1 MARLNSFLNN
11 GKLTRRLLV
20 RLTYLVVLF
29 CCTNASSAQQFSIE
43 KMLQFECGIMAID
56 ADVFRSELQNLG
68 LQPNAVEGLSVLIK
82 SEMDCPQFEGNRNT
96 INQERASYCEN
107 FLKHYFG
114 AENIFC
120 QTELIEHKPCDSPV
134 SNPSNCSVTLVFSY
148 QTDESSIIELEHTE
162 PEITPIESVETP
174 STADLS
180 ALGTLNVGESL
191 VLEGLNFQPGKHR
204 ILNEAKPVLKKLLTI
219 MQENPTLQIEIQGH
233 ICCGK
238 KGGED
243 GIDDETHKFNLSW
256 TRAQFVY
263 DYLIEHGID
272 KSRLTYKGY
281 AMSQPLVYP
290 EKTIQDQIKNR
301 RVEVLITGK

>member
-1 MARLNSFLNN
+1 MQKLIISILFSTTFVSVVWAQSFPVEVDL
-11 GKLTRRLLV
+11 R
-20 RLTYLVVLF
+20 
-29 CCTNASSAQQFSIE
+29 
-43 KMLQFECGIMAID
+43 FEEGQMAID
-56 ADVFRSELQNLG
+56 GDELKAEFEKKQMAAYRGEHLRIQ
-68 LQPNAVEGLSVLIK
+68 LKAYS
-82 SEMDCPQFEGNRNT
+82 DCPIHEGKRMK
-96 INQERASYCEN
+96 IAAERAAYCEN
-107 FLKHYFG
+107 FLKAYFDQTTI
-114 AENIFC
+114 ELN
-120 QTELIEHKPCDSPV
+120 TELFIRE
-134 SNPSNCSVTLVFSY
+134 NC
-148 QTDESSIIELEHTE
+148 EN
-162 PEITPIESVETP
+162 
-174 STADLS
+174 STADPSWCHVVIVLDGQQSAAPEPIPAPEPDPVPIDTTQLPTSLNELS
-180 ALGTLNVGESL
+180 QLNVGESL

-243 GIDDETHKFNLSW
+243 GIDDETKKYNLSW

-263 DYLIEHGID
+263 DYLIDHGID
-272 KSRLTYKGY
+272 KTRLSFKGY

>member
-1 MARLNSFLNN
+1 MQKLILAILFTGAFAFADWAQTFPVEIDLRFEHGQMAVDGNEMAAEF
-11 GKLTRRLLV
+11 
-20 RLTYLVVLF
+20 
-29 CCTNASSAQQFSIE
+29 E
-43 KMLQFECGIMAID
+43 KKQLAAFRGEHLQIQLKAY
-56 ADVFRSELQNLG
+56 S
-68 LQPNAVEGLSVLIK
+68 
-82 SEMDCPQFEGNRNT
+82 DCPMHEGKRMK
-96 INQERASYCEN
+96 IAAERATYCEN
-107 FLKHYFG
+107 FVRRYFDQSG
-114 AENIFC
+114 IDIKTEYVIRDNCENS
-120 QTELIEHKPCDSPV
+120 SPD
-134 SNPSNCSVTLVFSY
+134 PSWCHVVIVLDGQQSAAPEPI
-148 QTDESSIIELEHTE
+148 QAPE
-162 PEITPIESVETP
+162 PEPVPMDTTQIPATLNQ
-174 STADLS
+174 LS
-180 ALGTLNVGESL
+180 QLNVGESL

-243 GIDDETHKFNLSW
+243 GIDEETNKYNLSW

-263 DYLIEHGID
+263 DYLIDHGID
-272 KSRLTYKGY
+272 KSRLTFKGY